1 MSPAPG
7 AAGNENVITG
17 PHIIRPTD
25 IDAVN
30 RVFTDAFTERYRRDG
45 MAGVRV
51 PPLNPTIWRYAIHDA
66 QDGAML
72 WRDAGGEVIAFN
84 VAHRSG
90 HEGWMGP
97 LAVKPEWQGSGV
109 GKRIVTEGIVW
120 LKASGA
126 RVIGLETMPRTM
138 DNIGF
143 YSALG
148 FVPDRLTLTLT
159 LEAAAG
165 DAPLRLLGS
174 LKGRAR
180 DDALDACAALCARA
194 GSGHEFTREIEL
206 TGSFGLGDTVLMYT
220 DGELDGFAIFHSV
233 PLVEGRAREELRVL
247 KMVLSEEALVTD
259 MAVHLAQAAR
269 RTGTLRA
276 ALRVQG
282 SYGDAYA
289 RLVQGGAKVRWSDL
303 RMTLQGYHEIKPDRA
318 MVLSNWEI

>member
-1 MSPAPG
+1 MIQRPAG
-7 AAGNENVITG
+7 DASAITG
-17 PHIIRPTD
+17 PHLIRTTD

-51 PPLNPTIWRYAIHDA
+51 PPLNPTIWRYALQDA

-72 WRDAGGEVIAFN
+72 WRDGAGEVIAFN
-84 VAHRSG
+84 VVHRSG

-120 LKASGA
+120 LKAGGA

-148 FVPDRLTLTLT
+148 FVPGRLTLTLT
-159 LEAAAG
+159 IDAAGG

-180 DDALDACAALCARA
+180 DDALDACAALCAHV

-206 TGSFGLGDTVLMYT
+206 TASFGLGDTVLMYIE
-220 DGELDGFAIFHSV
+220 GELRGFAIFHSV

-247 KMVLSEEALVTD
+247 KMVLSEESLVTE
-259 MAVHLAQAAR
+259 MAHHLAQAAR

-282 SYGDAYA
+282 AYSDAYS
-289 RLVQGGAKVRWSDL
+289 RLVQQGAKVRWSDL
-303 RMTLQGYHEIKPDRA
+303 RMTLHGHHETRPDGA
-318 MVLSNWEI
+318 LVLSNWEI

>member
-1 MSPAPG
+1 VTDGIVDLTRAIS
-7 AAGNENVITG
+7 G
-17 PHIIRPTD
+17 PHVIRPTD

-51 PPLNPTIWRYAIHDA
+51 PALNPTIWRYAIQDA

-72 WRDAGGEVIAFN
+72 WRDGAGEVIAFN
-84 VAHRSG
+84 VVHRSG

-97 LAVKPEWQGSGV
+97 LCVKPEWQGRGV

-120 LKASGA
+120 LKANAA

-148 FVPDRLTLTLT
+148 FVPDRLTLTVT
-159 LEAAAG
+159 VDASSA

-180 DDALDACAALCARA
+180 EDALDACTALCARVA
-194 GSGHEFTREIEL
+194 SGHEFTREIEL
-206 TGSFGLGDTVLMYT
+206 TGSFGLGDTVLVYR
-220 DGELDGFAIFHSV
+220 DGELHGFAIFHSV

-247 KMVLSEEALVTD
+247 KMVLSDEHLVGE
-259 MAVHLAQAAR
+259 MAQHLAQAAR

-276 ALRVQG
+276 SMRVQG
-282 SYGDAYA
+282 AYVDAYS

-303 RMTLQGYHEIKPDRA
+303 RMTLRGYHEVRPEVA